1 MALILGQAVTVGVTM
16 FVLSISEL
24 SEVGMV
30 QNTNNYQIY
39 LKYYVEVLISQQ
51 LFHFV
56 SSASFSLFCQ
66 TALLIIILD
75 HMAPIGKSSKYKIK
89 VPSRFSMFRKY
100 FHF

>member
-1 MALILGQAVTVGVTM
+1 MTVGVTM

-39 LKYYVEVLISQQ
+39 LKYYVEVLISQL

-56 SSASFSLFCQ
+56 SSASLSLFCQ
-66 TALLIIILD
+66 TALVIIILD
-75 HMAPIGKSSKYKIK
+75 HMAPKREVFKIQK
-89 VPSRFSMFRKY
+89 V
-100 FHF
+100 